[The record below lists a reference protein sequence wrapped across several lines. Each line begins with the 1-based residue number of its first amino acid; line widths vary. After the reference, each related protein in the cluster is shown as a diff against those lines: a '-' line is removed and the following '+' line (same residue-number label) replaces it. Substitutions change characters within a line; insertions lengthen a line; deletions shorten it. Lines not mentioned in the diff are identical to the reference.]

1 MIKGNPNILYGVPYG
16 GFWDME
22 YATKINGKQYIC
34 RENNW
39 DIWKRQNKM
48 SSGENS

>member
-1 MIKGNPNILYGVPYG
+1 MEALYNYG

-39 DIWKRQNKM
+39 DISKRQNEWGK
-48 SSGENS
+48 